1 MGTGNGDLVREAT
14 MRSVRHYVRAGIDAQ
29 RDPAELADEVVGI
42 YDLTPVEA
50 GLAKTM
56 VRNHMRGRG
65 IAAGK
70 KPASRKN
77 A

>member
-14 MRSVRHYVRAGIDAQ
+14 MRSVRHYVRSGIAAG
-29 RDPAELADEVVGI
+29 RDLDELTAEVISV
-42 YDLTPVEA
+42 YDLTSVEA

-56 VRNHMRGRG
+56 VRNYMRGRG
-65 IAAGK
+65 MAA
-70 KPASRKN
+70 KPRHASRKD